1 MSLEE
6 KLVAWADR
14 FSDHLNPILVKEAR
28 QALKSRQFVVT
39 FMLLLLIAWLVS
51 VVGVTLA
58 GPAIEYGSPGRY
70 FVMFFVFV
78 LQFAV
83 HFIVPFTAFR
93 SMQVENELSTF
104 ELLSISNLSPKSI
117 VLGKLGSAVVQV
129 FLFYSAI
136 APFIAFTSLLQG
148 FDLPN
153 TIFLLVSNL
162 FWSIFACLFSIMLS
176 SISHGKQWATLN
188 TLGVLGLLFWQT
200 CGSFAFAS
208 AVMFETMPFD
218 SSEFWWGCLAGFVAY
233 MGFVH
238 LLQKIAESRLTFES
252 DNRSTGIRLAC
263 LYLLVSQW
271 LMLGAYGLYAA
282 ASSSVTLDWTIL
294 IPLTFISALFV
305 GVMGLFA
312 ATELDYMS
320 RRVRRQIPSGGLLAL
335 GKALL
340 LPGGARGYAYFLA
353 LLGAIALVSNSLWI
367 TQLKAT
373 RPGEQMVMNGLMLYA
388 VIYVSFGA
396 AIGRWMQLISAQ
408 VKPAH
413 CRVIVLMVAIISMMV
428 PYIPLIL
435 GTTTWSYGYSLMDVT
450 NPFSTLHYM
459 DQNPNQPLSMIAF
472 AMLAAAAVLGLVV
485 NLWAMFKGVFEVV
498 NYRSTQARSV
508 PVAQVETFSIETL
521 SE

>member
-1 MSLEE
+1 MSLED

-51 VVGVTLA
+51 AIGVTLA

-153 TIFLLVSNL
+153 TVFLLVANL

-176 SISHGKQWATLN
+176 ALSHAKQWATLN

-208 AVMFETMPFD
+208 TVMFESMPFD
-218 SSEFWWGCLAGFVAY
+218 SGEFWWGCLAFFVAFV
-233 MGFVH
+233 GFFH

-263 LYLLVSQW
+263 LYLVGSQW
-271 LMLGAYGLYAA
+271 LMMGAYAAYAA
-282 ASSSVTLDWTIL
+282 TSTVSFDWSII
-294 IPLTFISALFV
+294 IPLTIMSVLFLAI
-305 GVMGLFA
+305 MGLFA
-312 ATELDYMS
+312 GTESDFMS
-320 RRVRRQIPSGGLLAL
+320 RRVRRQIPKTTLTAL
-335 GKALL
+335 WKALL
-340 LPGGARGYAYFLA
+340 LPGGARGYAYFLV
-353 LLGAIALVSNSLWI
+353 LLGTIALVANFLWI
-367 TQLKAT
+367 TQLHSS
-373 RPGEQMVMNGLMLYA
+373 RPGEQMMANGLMLYA
-388 VIYVSFGA
+388 VIYVSFGT
-396 AIGRWMQLISAQ
+396 AIGRWMQLVSAQ

-413 CRVIVLMVAIISMMV
+413 CRIIAFLVAVIAMMV
-428 PYIPLIL
+428 PYIPLIV
-435 GTTTWSYGYSLMDVT
+435 GWTNWTYGYSLMDVT
-450 NPFSTLHYM
+450 NPVSTLSQM
-459 DQNPNQPLSMIAF
+459 ERNPSQPLSTVAF
-472 AMLAAAAVLGLVV
+472 VMLAGAAGFGVFV
-485 NLWAMFKGVFEVV
+485 NLLAMSKGIYEVV
-498 NYRSTQARSV
+498 SYRPPQSQAQ
-508 PVAQVETFSIETL
+508 PVAVAETFSIEAQQ
-521 SE
+521 E